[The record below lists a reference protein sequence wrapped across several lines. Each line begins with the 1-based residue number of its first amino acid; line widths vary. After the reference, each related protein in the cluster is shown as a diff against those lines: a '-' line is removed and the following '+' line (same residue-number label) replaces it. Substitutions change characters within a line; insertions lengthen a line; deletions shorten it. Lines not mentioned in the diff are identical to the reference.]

1 MDRAEKALEL
11 RKKGYNCAQ
20 SVVCAFADVAGVDE
34 QVLFRIAEG
43 FGSGMGGQQH
53 VCGAVA
59 GAVMVNGLLNSSGRP
74 GNVDS
79 LIKTLGVSRQ
89 LTEGFC
95 VQNGTAICKELKGT
109 ETGKMIRSCPDCVMD
124 AARLAEAILLEN
136 ADAAFQN

>member
-1 MDRAEKALEL
+1 MEL

-20 SVVCAFADVAGVDE
+20 SVVCAFADVVGVDE

-53 VCGAVA
+53 ICGAVA
-59 GAVMVNGLLNSSGRP
+59 GAIMVNGLRNSSGQP
-74 GNVDS
+74 GNIES
-79 LIKTLGVSRQ
+79 LIKTLGISRQ

-95 VQNGTAICKELKGT
+95 AQNGTAICKELKGM

-124 AARLAEAILLEN
+124 AARLAEGILLEN
-136 ADAAFQN
+136 AKSSVTESKKTIS

>member
-1 MDRAEKALEL
+1 MEL

-20 SVVCAFADVAGVDE
+20 SVVCAFADVVGVDE

-53 VCGAVA
+53 ICGAVV
-59 GAVMVNGLLNSSGRP
+59 GAIMVNGLRNSSGQP
-74 GNVDS
+74 GNIES
-79 LIKTLGVSRQ
+79 LIKTLGISRQ

-95 VQNGTAICKELKGT
+95 AQNGTAICKELKGT

-124 AARLAEAILLEN
+124 AARLAEGILLEN
-136 ADAAFQN
+136 AKSSVTESKITIS

>member
-1 MDRAEKALEL
+1 MEL

-20 SVVCAFADVAGVDE
+20 SVVCAFADVVGVDE

-53 VCGAVA
+53 ICGAVA
-59 GAVMVNGLLNSSGRP
+59 GAIMVNGLRNSSGQP
-74 GNVDS
+74 GNIES
-79 LIKTLGVSRQ
+79 LIKTLGISRQ

-95 VQNGTAICKELKGT
+95 AQNGTAICKELKGT

-124 AARLAEAILLEN
+124 AARLAEGILLEN
-136 ADAAFQN
+136 AKSSVTESKITIS